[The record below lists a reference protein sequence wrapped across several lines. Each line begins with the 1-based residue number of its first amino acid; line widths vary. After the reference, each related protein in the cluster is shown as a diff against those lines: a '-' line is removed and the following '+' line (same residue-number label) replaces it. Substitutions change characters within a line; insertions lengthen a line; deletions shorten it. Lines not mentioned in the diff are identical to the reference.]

1 MSNISLQVYVFF
13 LKFKKSILLVLV
25 LLILLWNFLGFLI
38 FEGYLLYEVACV
50 LQSPPV
56 PVDSAFRLVPKSG
69 TVIPCEEIYK
79 LFPPLKEV
87 DPFITVPQKVEGM
100 FHENFQVYEHFTKV
114 SPSYINTKEFSYLET
129 KLYNSNFSAP
139 KCGRGLTFFSEMQI
153 NSFKK

>member
-79 LFPPLKEV
+79 LFPKSAQYHRQLGAGTKWAG
-87 DPFITVPQKVEGM
+87 TVCRSYCT
-100 FHENFQVYEHFTKV
+100 VYCTSGGRV
-114 SPSYINTKEFSYLET
+114 S
-129 KLYNSNFSAP
+129 
-139 KCGRGLTFFSEMQI
+139 
-153 NSFKK
+153 